1 MSADGSV
8 TEYRAEVIVRSAN
21 KSATSA
27 KRPLHSHL
35 TPVNTFEP
43 QVHFDVGR
51 TKAQMR
57 KVGMEVVEVRY
68 LSRIALPWQ
77 LIKSEK
83 SEEVENG

>member
-1 MSADGSV
+1 MSEAV
-8 TEYRAEVIVRSAN
+8 TEYRAEVIVRSAK

-43 QVHFDVGR
+43 QVRFDVGR
-51 TKAQMR
+51 TKAQMK

-68 LSRIALPWQ
+68 LRRMTLPWQ
-77 LIKSEK
+77 LISSEK
-83 SEEVENG
+83 SKEVENG